1 MQKEESTKVKSLGR
15 ALRLLEC
22 FTTQEPE
29 WGVTELAEKMNMAKS
44 NAHSIISTFEQMGY
58 LRQLPNKKYTLGFR
72 MLEYSFAINQNLGYP
87 KAVYDLVLKTADLTD
102 QIVYFGVPYGKKV
115 LYLYV
120 AHPAARMKDYP
131 YREILGETAPL
142 CVTGIGKAILANLPE
157 ECWEEHILT
166 EIPQLT
172 PNTIIDREVI
182 MDELRRIRTRGYA
195 VDDEEHELGL
205 RCVGVPVFN
214 SSGQLVAGM
223 STSGPAN
230 EMTDYKMLE
239 CANILT
245 GAAAQMRERIYR

>member
-22 FTTQEPE
+22 FTTQESE

-87 KAVYDLVLKTADLTD
+87 KAVYDLVQKTATLTE
-102 QIVYFGVPYGKKV
+102 QIVYFGIPYGTKV

-120 AHPAARMKDYP
+120 AHPVARMKDFP

-142 CVTGIGKAILANLPE
+142 CSTGIGKAILAHLPE
-157 ECWEEHILT
+157 EEWPSRIDD
-166 EIPQLT
+166 EIKSFT
-172 PNTIIDREVI
+172 RYTVTDREAIVE
-182 MDELRRIRTRGYA
+182 ELRRTRTRGYA
-195 VDDEEHELGL
+195 VDNEEREIGR
-205 RCVGVPVFN
+205 RCVGVPVF
-214 SSGQLVAGM
+214 SAGGQLVAGM

-245 GAAAQMRERIYR
+245 SAALQMRERIYR